1 MLPARSLSVQNR
13 SPRLKTGVCGPPVF
27 PLPPFL
33 LDHPP
38 GEGRARREDGA
49 DRRRL
54 PAYAADATR
63 AESTPLNGK
72 TYGTFSQVYPFSALN
87 TIVPLGLVNP
97 GCFFMAGSFL
107 YHCLNHLFLEFW
119 CIPLVWQPFRHSK
132 APRLLVS
139 IPYCLTS
146 GVQLRPEGPRFTGL
160 LEHDVQ
166 IDISVD
172 AVYLAL

>member
-132 APRLLVS
+132 APRLVGQYTILS
-139 IPYCLTS
+139 NKRGAAQTRRS
-146 GVQLRPEGPRFTGL
+146 RFTGL